1 MRSSGQP
8 SLFILSQNQD
18 PSQDFVQ
25 TLGAVDLHFHG
36 AFGVDCMTA
45 SETDLNR
52 LSKKL
57 WQRGVAAFCPTTLS
71 EQPAQLLRAVRRI
84 GTWIRS
90 FPTPIALS
98 GAIPLGIHL
107 EGPFIHPAA
116 CGAHLPKTIRPL
128 SFKELNQLWDASQ
141 NTLKI
146 LTLAPELLTSQQLS
160 RLVNWSEQRGISLSL
175 GHSRADL
182 EQARAAFNQG
192 IRGVTHAWNAL
203 PFHHRA
209 PGPLGA
215 AIGRSDVFLELIPD
229 QVHVDPVLLRWT
241 QQLHPLDRICFV
253 SDCAPAAATRKG
265 TFPFG
270 PLKVT
275 YRDRASRLPGGELA
289 GGGLLLP
296 EAYSHWLRNEAIA
309 QKRPLRTI
317 FYETIQGLTSVPLS
331 LLRMDLDLLPAL
343 NQRQVLWNLKTGNYK
358 NFECTNRR
366 KQAT

>member
-1 MRSSGQP
+1 
-8 SLFILSQNQD
+8 
-18 PSQDFVQ
+18 
-25 TLGAVDLHFHG
+25 
-36 AFGVDCMTA
+36 MTA
-45 SETDLNR
+45 SETDLNW

-57 WQRGVAAFCPTTLS
+57 GQKGVAAYCPTTLS
-71 EQPAQLLRAVRRI
+71 ERPQQLLRAVRRI

-90 FPTPIALS
+90 FPSKNPLS

-116 CGAHLPKTIRPL
+116 CGAHLPKTIRPFSL
-128 SFKELNQLWDASQ
+128 KELDQLWEASQ

-160 RLVNWSEQRGISLSL
+160 RLVNWSQQRGISLSL

-182 EQARAAFNQG
+182 KQALYAFDQG

-229 QVHVDPVLLRWT
+229 QIHVDPVLLRWT
-241 QQLHPLDRICFV
+241 QKLHPLDRICFV

-265 TFPFG
+265 VFPFG

-275 YRDRASRLPGGELA
+275 YRDRASRLPNGELA

-296 EAYSHWLRNEAIA
+296 EAYSNWLRSEATT
-309 QKRPLRTI
+309 QKRPLRSI
-317 FYETIQGLTSVPLS
+317 FNETIQGLTSAPLN
-331 LLRMDLDLLPAL
+331 LLGINLDNLPEL
-343 NQRQVLWNLKTGNYK
+343 KQRQVIWDLKTGYYK
-358 NFECTNRR
+358 KSDPTTLR
-366 KQAT
+366 KQATE